1 MNYTSARFF
10 FDSLAGA
17 VEALLVVLE
26 DARET
31 EYSYRFGSLSADQV
45 FASGLMLIGEI
56 GEVASKLEQIEGTT
70 RYDD

>member
-1 MNYTSARFF
+1 MNNTSARFF
-10 FDSLAGA
+10 FESLAGA

-31 EYSYRFGSLSADQV
+31 DYSYRFGSLSADQV
-45 FASGLMLIGEI
+45 FMSGLMLVGQIDD
-56 GEVASKLEQIEGTT
+56 VASKLEQIEGTT